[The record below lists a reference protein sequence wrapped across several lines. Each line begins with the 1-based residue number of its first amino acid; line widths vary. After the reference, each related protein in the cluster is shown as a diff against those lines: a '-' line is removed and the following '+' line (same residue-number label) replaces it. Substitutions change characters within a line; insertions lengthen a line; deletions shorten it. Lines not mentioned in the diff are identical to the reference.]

1 MFQTA
6 SYIGDFKDALLFLE
20 INAHVRGNG
29 IGKPAGVVDSRENEV
44 STSEGTF
51 LLSPTYFSNCSTV
64 SVTSEADSFLLK
76 ESVSI

>member
-1 MFQTA
+1 MCAEMVSA
-6 SYIGDFKDALLFLE
+6 SRPGSSIPE
-20 INAHVRGNG
+20 R
-29 IGKPAGVVDSRENEV
+29 EV

-64 SVTSEADSFLLK
+64 SLTSEADSFLLT